1 MTHIVLSPGSRN
13 APLTVSFSRHPKLE
27 LITILDER
35 TAGFIALGIAQK
47 TKSPVGICCTSG
59 TALMNYGPAIA
70 EAYYQQIPLVIFSAD
85 RPPEWIDQR
94 DGQTIN
100 QTNPL
105 SNFVKSFH
113 QLPASYQHPDEQ
125 WEINRKVN
133 ISINEALLTPQGPTH
148 INIPFREPFYPDK
161 DQKLQFSNEVRIIE
175 NIANIDYNYDLL
187 LDKWNNYEKKLIII
201 GQHEENEP
209 LKEKLLSLSNQ
220 HSIPVITDIISNQS
234 NDSFIQY
241 HDLFLATKNEEL
253 LKNFRP
259 DLVIST
265 GKSIISKNLKS
276 FLRTYTP
283 QDFWHFDPASIAAD
297 TFQSLTKLIQG
308 HLSDFLEK
316 INNLPDQDA
325 FKKQVQ
331 SNYHQNWTVLNKNT
345 RKIFFEELDK
355 SPFSEF
361 TAMNQ
366 VLKSIPKDTDLH
378 LGNSMPVRYANFIHE
393 LNDNV
398 SVFANRGTS
407 GIDGTN
413 ATAVGHA
420 LVSEKDVVLITG
432 DLSFFYDRNAF
443 FHQHDMHN
451 LKIIVVNNLGGG
463 IFRLINGPSQ
473 LEELEAH
480 FETRHH
486 HSAKFTAAEYGFD
499 YFAAKDSKSLK
510 KSLSELFKDSKEK
523 KLLEIFT
530 DPKQNQEVYNQIKNI
545 IHE

>member
-47 TKSPVGICCTSG
+47 TKKPVGICCTSG

-113 QLPASYQHPDEQ
+113 QLPTSYQHPDEQ
-125 WEINRKVN
+125 WEINRKIN
-133 ISINEALLTPQGPTH
+133 TSINEALQKPQGPTH
-148 INIPFREPFYPDK
+148 INVPFREPFYPDK
-161 DQKLQFSNEVRIIE
+161 DQKIRFSKEVRIIE
-175 NIANIDYNYDLL
+175 NTVNIEYNYDSL
-187 LDKWNNYEKKLIII
+187 LDEWNNYEKKLIII
-201 GQHEENEP
+201 GQNEENEH
-209 LKEKLLSLSNQ
+209 LKEKLLNLSNQ

-234 NDSFIQY
+234 SDLLIQY
-241 HDLFLATKNEEL
+241 HDLFLAIKNKEL
-253 LKNFRP
+253 LENFKP

-276 FLRTYTP
+276 FLRVYKP
-283 QDFWHFDPASIAAD
+283 KDIWHFDSAHVTAD

-308 HLSDFLEK
+308 HLSDFLQELDSF
-316 INNLPDQDA
+316 NPQDD

-331 SNYHQNWTVLNKNT
+331 SNFHQNWTVLNKNT
-345 RKIFFEELDK
+345 REKLFKALDK
-355 SPFSEF
+355 SPFCEF
-361 TAMNQ
+361 TAMHQ
-366 VLKSIPKDTDLH
+366 VLSSIPGNTDLH
-378 LGNSMPVRYANFIHE
+378 IGNSMPVRYANFIHQ
-393 LNDNV
+393 LNKNV
-398 SVFANRGTS
+398 TVFANRGTS

-420 LVSEKDVVLITG
+420 LTSKRDVVLITG

-443 FHQHDMHN
+443 FHPHDIHN

-473 LEELEAH
+473 LAELTTH

-499 YFAAKDSKSLK
+499 YFAAKDSKGLK
-510 KSLSELFKDSKEK
+510 KGLHELFKDSKEK